1 MHERCFQTAFN
12 FHEVPTHRHCSAFA
26 LHLSCSVNRT
36 TCSALPPKQQVGT
49 SFVLSIL
56 QEKQKELAAAPRKI
70 ISYLKPN
77 MTVAVVDDFQVYG
90 AKAIPA
96 QVRTGLGCTCLLRL
110 VPG

>member
-1 MHERCFQTAFN
+1 MKGAFK
-12 FHEVPTHRHCSAFA
+12 
-26 LHLSCSVNRT
+26 LHLTSMRCRLLVPAVRLLC
-36 TCSALPPKQQVGT
+36 TCLAACTEYLAA
-49 SFVLSIL
+49 
-56 QEKQKELAAAPRKI
+56 QKELAAAPRKI

-110 VPG
+110 EPG

>member
-1 MHERCFQTAFN
+1 MKGAFK
-12 FHEVPTHRHCSAFA
+12 
-26 LHLSCSVNRT
+26 LHLTSMRCRLLVPAVHLLC
-36 TCSALPPKQQVGT
+36 TCLAACTEYLAAPCLLNNKLGT
-49 SFVLSIL
+49 SVVLSNL

-110 VPG
+110 EPG